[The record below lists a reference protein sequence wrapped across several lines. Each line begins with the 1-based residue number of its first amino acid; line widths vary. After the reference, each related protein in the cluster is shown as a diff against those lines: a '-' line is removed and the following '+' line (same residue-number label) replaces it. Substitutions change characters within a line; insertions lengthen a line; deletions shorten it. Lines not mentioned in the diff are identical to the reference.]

1 MLDGRTI
8 YSLLLV
14 LTQRDVLYQNELYR
28 DRDNRY
34 KSTMGEHNTCN
45 NIPAAKETLRN
56 LKLQTREP
64 WINEK
69 YNPNRTKK
77 ET

>member
-1 MLDGRTI
+1 
-8 YSLLLV
+8 
-14 LTQRDVLYQNELYR
+14 
-28 DRDNRY
+28 
-34 KSTMGEHNTCN
+34 MGEHNTCN
-45 NIPAAKETLRN
+45 NISAAKETLRN